1 MLIILCGCA
10 GWSATLLFARKVKFS
25 RIEAHMFSFYHYLE
39 QVQRLSVSDICF
51 EDDQQKIIIMAPFAL
66 WVQ

>member
-1 MLIILCGCA
+1 M
-10 GWSATLLFARKVKFS
+10 V
-25 RIEAHMFSFYHYLE
+25 SFYHYLE

-66 WVQ
+66 CVQ